1 MLTRGEVTGLITA
14 RVAYRV
20 ATDADVPGITGSS
33 AADIELYDRADLGW
47 RVLVRSNGNRYT
59 KTSET
64 PFGLGGRITP
74 ENGNANATQLQ
85 GRPVA
90 STAPTA
96 GQALAWNGAS
106 WSPADVDATK
116 LQTRA
121 VASTAP
127 TSGQA
132 LAWNGT
138 AWAPATIASTPLSN
152 ATPAGANGVGSAGTA
167 TEASRSDH
175 VHPATI
181 NGETALTRNGTSGVI
196 SPSAARYTYDLQRSG
211 AASLAEFTNS
221 SDATNGCDL
230 SATGRITSS
239 RGLVSPSG
247 TVAEITG
254 GVAPFNAPV
263 DGQMVR
269 ATNAT
274 GGPKPCWYNAG
285 DSTWYTA
292 DGAALV

>member
-1 MLTRGEVTGLITA
+1 MLTRGEVTNLITA

-33 AADIELYDRADLGW
+33 AADIDLYDRADLGW
-47 RVLVRSNGNRYT
+47 RVLVQSNGNRYT
-59 KTSET
+59 KTSQT
-64 PFGLGGRITP
+64 AFGSGGRITP

-85 GRPVA
+85 SRP
-90 STAPTA
+90 
-96 GQALAWNGAS
+96 
-106 WSPADVDATK
+106 
-116 LQTRA
+116 

-132 LAWNGT
+132 LAWNGA
-138 AWAPATIASTPLSN
+138 AWAPATIASTPLSD
-152 ATPAGANGVGSAGTA
+152 ATPSGASGVGSPGAA
-167 TEASRSDH
+167 TDASRSDH

-221 SDATNGCDL
+221 EDATNGCDL

-239 RGLVSPSG
+239 RGLVPPSG

-254 GVAPFNAPV
+254 GLGIWAAPV
-263 DGQMVR
+263 AGQMALATDANVGAGALAVR
-269 ATNAT
+269 VGGAWLMATLA
-274 GGPKPCWYNAG
+274 PIA
-285 DSTWYTA
+285 
-292 DGAALV
+292 

>member
-1 MLTRGEVTGLITA
+1 MLTRGEVTNLITA

-33 AADIELYDRADLGW
+33 AADIDLYDRADLGW
-47 RVLVRSNGNRYT
+47 RVLVQSNGNRYT
-59 KTSET
+59 KTSQT
-64 PFGLGGRITP
+64 AFGSGGRITP

-85 GRPVA
+85 SRPVA
-90 STAPTA
+90 STAPTS
-96 GQALAWNGAS
+96 GQALAWNGAA
-106 WSPADVDATK
+106 WAPADVDATK

-132 LAWNGT
+132 LAWNGA
-138 AWAPATIASTPLSN
+138 AWAPATIASTPLSD
-152 ATPAGANGVGSAGTA
+152 ATPSGASGVGSPGAA
-167 TEASRSDH
+167 TDASRSDH

-196 SPSAARYTYDLQRSG
+196 SPSAARYTYDLQRGG

-221 SDATNGCDL
+221 EDATNGCDL

-239 RGLVSPSG
+239 RGLVPPSG

-254 GVAPFNAPV
+254 GLGIWAAPV
-263 DGQMVR
+263 AGQMALATDANVGAGALAVR
-269 ATNAT
+269 VGGAWLMATLA
-274 GGPKPCWYNAG
+274 PIA
-285 DSTWYTA
+285 
-292 DGAALV
+292 